1 MTTTLDKIVINKKN
15 DIEKYK
21 KLFTIKDLKKKIS
34 LYKNYIN
41 FKDRLEKNKV
51 SVIAEIKK
59 ASPSAGVI
67 VHNYEPV
74 TIAKQFINSGADCIS
89 ILTEENYFKGKL
101 EHIEEVKKEVKIPI
115 LCKDFFIDPYQ
126 VYLAKSFGADAVLI
140 ILSAIDE
147 KTAIEIYNLA
157 EELNLSTIVEI
168 HTEKEAKSS
177 LNFKNAIIGINNRN
191 LKTLE
196 TDIKTTYDLYKILTN
211 HSGPIVCESGIK
223 SEKEVEEIVKKTK
236 INNFLIGESLLKDL
250 DKKSSLLKKI
260 TQIRAWYKVNL
271 TLILRKNFCR
281 TINVRYLF
289 YANKKTKKLA
299 SFY

>member
-147 KTAIEIYNLA
+147 KTAIDIYNLA

-177 LNFKNAIIGINNRN
+177 LNF
-191 LKTLE
+191 
-196 TDIKTTYDLYKILTN
+196 
-211 HSGPIVCESGIK
+211 
-223 SEKEVEEIVKKTK
+223 
-236 INNFLIGESLLKDL
+236 
-250 DKKSSLLKKI
+250 
-260 TQIRAWYKVNL
+260 
-271 TLILRKNFCR
+271 
-281 TINVRYLF
+281 
-289 YANKKTKKLA
+289 
-299 SFY
+299 